1 MQQQP
6 QNQSTSRSTTAVV
19 SSPVAISQS
28 QPHKLASMTP
38 REWAGHP
45 PKLPAVKCGSAI
57 EVIPAPRNRCRQLG
71 RRRLGFADGQLT
83 LCTTSKLFPRE
94 NGDLLG
100 ACKFL
105 LHLLRVDE
113 FVATRFTGVEP
124 GHDCFR
130 LRGPTLRETEH
141 GVVSWL
147 RTLCI
152 NCEEHR
158 NQHSAIGVE
167 DTDLKMIVNLIRQH
181 EHVRSRRQHASGN
194 LNGLAEGDSGFLI
207 RLVCMCS
214 GRNDQARKHKQD
226 GDKTRYDSGSLHNSS
241 FFSIAA

>member
-1 MQQQP
+1 MQVPFIVALFQFVTLRLRHSRAPSPANPRQSRARHPELQMQQQP

-45 PKLPAVKCGSAI
+45 PKLPAVKCGSVI
-57 EVIPAPRNRCRQLG
+57 EAIPAPRNRCRQLG

-147 RTLCI
+147 R
-152 NCEEHR
+152 
-158 NQHSAIGVE
+158 
-167 DTDLKMIVNLIRQH
+167 
-181 EHVRSRRQHASGN
+181 
-194 LNGLAEGDSGFLI
+194 
-207 RLVCMCS
+207 
-214 GRNDQARKHKQD
+214 
-226 GDKTRYDSGSLHNSS
+226 
-241 FFSIAA
+241 